1 MLLLLATLAVAALAA
16 IEAEGDV
23 GAHRATAERTM
34 RDYLAVAGRD
44 AVDALSDV
52 VTAEATAALA
62 PAAGARASS
71 PYDLL
76 PPPDV
81 LARPAA
87 AALACPTAA
96 GGAPSYARLD
106 LRDGTLATAG
116 AVPDSALARWLRD
129 TLTTLVSLGEA
140 RLASPGAMPVG
151 VAFGRGRAAG
161 RALVYGVKRATY
173 DAPIAVYGVVTC
185 ADAFGPAL
193 VARAAT
199 RGALAPALAGLAD
212 SLLVVGAGDAGLA
225 ARVAAAPVAAAPV
238 ATARVGGLEVRA
250 WAGPGAERRLVVRS
264 GSGPRLALLGVLAAV
279 TASLAFLA
287 LAQLGREQDLVRLR
301 ADFTSSVSH
310 ELRTPLAQILLYGE
324 TLALGRAR
332 SEGERRDA
340 AETIVR
346 EARRLMQMVENV
358 LHVARAERRANG
370 VSPSTV
376 ALAPLVAE
384 VASGFAP
391 LAAAASATVVAAL
404 PDPLTVRA
412 EPGAL
417 RQVLLNLL
425 DNAVRYGPSGQVVHV
440 GGGVTGDVVRL
451 WVDDEG
457 PGVPPRDRER
467 IFAPFV
473 RLARDR
479 VARERG
485 EVSRPGSGLG
495 LAVVRDLVTLHGG
508 RVWVEDAP
516 GGGARFV
523 VELPNGDPSY
533 GDRAYGEPPN
543 GDLPSG
549 DLPSGDLPNGDVVDV
564 AEARR

>member
-1 MLLLLATLAVAALAA
+1 MKFTALRAPQLMLLLLATLAVAALAA

-23 GAHRATAERTM
+23 GAHRATAERAM
-34 RDYLAVAGRD
+34 HDYLAVAGRD
-44 AVDALSDV
+44 AVGAVADA
-52 VTAEATAALA
+52 VTTDASVALA

-81 LARPAA
+81 IARPAA
-87 AALACPTAA
+87 TPFACPA
-96 GGAPSYARLD
+96 GGRPTYARLD
-106 LRDGTLATAG
+106 LRDGSLVTSGEA
-116 AVPDSALARWLRD
+116 PDAALSRWLHD

-140 RLASPGAMPVG
+140 RAAAGGMPVG
-151 VAFGRGRAAG
+151 VAFGRGATSG
-161 RALVYGVKRATY
+161 RAVVYGVKRAPF

-185 ADAFGPAL
+185 AAAFGPAL
-193 VARAAT
+193 VARAA
-199 RGALAPALAGLAD
+199 GAGANAALAPALAD
-212 SLLVVGAGDAGLA
+212 SLLVVGAGDVD
-225 ARVAAAPVAAAPV
+225 ARPATTPV

-250 WAGPGAERRLVVRS
+250 WAGPGAERRLVVRP
-264 GSGPRLALLGVLAAV
+264 GSGPRLVLLGVLAAV

-287 LAQLGREQDLVRLR
+287 LAQFGREQDLVRLR

-332 SEGERRDA
+332 SDGERRDA

-370 VSPSTV
+370 VRPTTV
-376 ALAPLVAE
+376 PLAPLVAE

-391 LAAAASATVVAAL
+391 LAAAASATVLVAL
-404 PDPLTVRA
+404 PGGLTARA
-412 EPGAL
+412 EPDAL

-425 DNAVRYGPSGQVVHV
+425 DNAVRYGPPRQVVRV
-440 GGGVTGDVVRL
+440 GGAAHDDAVRL

-457 PGVPPRDRER
+457 PGVPARDRDR

-479 VARERG
+479 VVRDRG
-485 EVSRPGSGLG
+485 DGARPGSGLG
-495 LAVVRDLVTLHGG
+495 LAVVRDLVTLNGG
-508 RVWVEDAP
+508 RVWAEDAP

-523 VELPNGDPSY
+523 VELGGGLSEGDALD
-533 GDRAYGEPPN
+533 GDV
-543 GDLPSG
+543 
-549 DLPSGDLPNGDVVDV
+549 PNGDVPNDDV
-564 AEARR
+564 PNDVGMRGGR